1 MVVLEACNNFVIP
14 FFVFKHS
21 LLKSFVPGRVL
32 KFWCVY
38 PLSLSLLLRCVSS
51 CKCLDLKFGSLVYH
65 SKNWGCCRS
74 NMLCP
79 QEESVLLLG
88 GFLAAFLANPWE
100 GLHWTS
106 EEEALGCTLKVLGN
120 LILLSHI
127 LVSLAMH
134 FSTDLA
140 FSSRWAE
147 LSLCGPCF
155 ICKS

>member
-38 PLSLSLLLRCVSS
+38 PLSLSLLLRRVSS

-65 SKNWGCCRS
+65 SRNWGCCRS

-106 EEEALGCTLKVLGN
+106 EEEALGCTLKVFGESN
-120 LILLSHI
+120 TA
-127 LVSLAMH
+127 VSY
-134 FSTDLA
+134 FSVSSYA
-140 FSSRWAE
+140 FLHR
-147 LSLCGPCF
+147 PCF
-155 ICKS
+155 FQQMGRIITLWTMFYL